1 MDTAAA
7 LTDRRQPNA
16 STPVNRSQNQTAGW
30 DPEGQIPQEIFRQ
43 FQNHV
48 RALTSN
54 FDERRR

>member
-7 LTDRRQPNA
+7 FEHRSQPNA
-16 STPVNRSQNQTAGW
+16 STPVNRPENQTAGW
-30 DPEGQIPQEIFRQ
+30 DPEGQFPQEILRR

-54 FDERRR
+54 FDERRS